1 MESNFNTSLEIVEFA
16 QQEQLYDSLLL
27 QLSKDFALANAPLDF
42 PKEIGPKEVKS
53 LLHEKIYFLILEKF
67 QNYLNLLY
75 IVDIPEQEIKK
86 LTTLDAVD
94 ASSVV
99 CFLILKREWQKVWFR
114 HKYNS

>member
-1 MESNFNTSLEIVEFA
+1 MLPQYNNSLEVL
-16 QQEQLYDSLLL
+16 QEAKKEGLYGDLLL
-27 QLSKDFALANAPLDF
+27 QLKKDFALASAPLDF
-42 PKEIGPKEVKS
+42 AKDIDAKDLKS

-75 IVDIPEQEIKK
+75 VVDIPEREIKK
-86 LTTLDAVD
+86 LTVLDAVD